1 MFQESPSSTQESA
14 LAVADRIA
22 FIENGRI
29 PEHGTPE
36 SLARDPEP
44 LVRYV
49 GVRRTA

>member
-1 MFQESPSSTQESA
+1 MLLVEQKVDAA

-29 PEHGTPE
+29 RAHATPE

-44 LVRYV
+44 LTRYV
-49 GVRRTA
+49 GVRRTG